1 MSVVETDQT
10 WAVYAACAHADP
22 DALFVTGAAQRQ
34 VRQVCFSCPV
44 RVQCLADALDSK
56 ITFGVWGGLTERER
70 RAIMRQYPNEDDWSE
85 RLTSGTDELAQAL
98 RNGKL
103 PRLGRA
109 S

>member
-22 DALFVTGAAQRQ
+22 DALFVKGAAQRE

-70 RAIMRQYPNEDDWSE
+70 RAIMRH
-85 RLTSGTDELAQAL
+85 R
-98 RNGKL
+98 
-103 PRLGRA
+103 
-109 S
+109 

>member
-1 MSVVETDQT
+1 MSVAEADQT
-10 WAVYAACAHADP
+10 WAVNAACAHTDP
-22 DALFVTGAAQRQ
+22 DALFVRGAAQRQ

-70 RAIMRQYPNEDDWSE
+70 RALMRQYPSE
-85 RLTSGTDELAQAL
+85 ECWTDRLMDGTDEIAQAL
-98 RNGKL
+98 RSGKL

>member
-1 MSVVETDQT
+1 MSVMEADQT
-10 WAVYAACAHADP
+10 WAVYAACAHEDP
-22 DALFVTGAAQRQ
+22 DALFVRGAAQRE

-44 RVQCLADALDSK
+44 RVQCLADALDSG

-70 RAIMRQYPNEDDWSE
+70 RALVRQCPEEEDWAD
-85 RLTSGTDELAQAL
+85 RLASGTDELAEAL